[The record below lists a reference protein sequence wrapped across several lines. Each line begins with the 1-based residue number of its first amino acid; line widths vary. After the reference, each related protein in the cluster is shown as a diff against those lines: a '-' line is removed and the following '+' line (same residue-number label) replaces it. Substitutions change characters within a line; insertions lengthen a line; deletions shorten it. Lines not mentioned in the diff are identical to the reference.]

1 MFTDTL
7 KLGIRIATIA
17 VIVALV
23 VAIFGWITVPAISTD
38 DFTFAIAKGK
48 AIFDYYLTG
57 YQAWFGVGIV
67 LLLTKFVTLPIL
79 QLALIGPK
87 ITMRINEG

>member
-17 VIVALV
+17 VISGLV
-23 VAIFGWITVPAISTD
+23 IAVLSWITIPAVSTD
-38 DFTFAIAKGK
+38 DFVYAIGFGK
-48 AIFDYYLTG
+48 AIFDYYLSG
-57 YQAWFGVGIV
+57 YQAWFGVGI
-67 LLLTKFVTLPIL
+67 LLLVAKFILLPIL
-79 QLALIGPK
+79 NLALIGPK